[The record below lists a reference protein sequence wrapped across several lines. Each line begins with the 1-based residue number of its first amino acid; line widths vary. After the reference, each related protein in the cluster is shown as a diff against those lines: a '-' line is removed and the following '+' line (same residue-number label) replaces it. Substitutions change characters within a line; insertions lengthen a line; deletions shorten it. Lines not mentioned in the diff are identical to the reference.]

1 LKNWLVM
8 LTLLKGRVM
17 PKYVAGK
24 DFKNSKERLFNLTE
38 TDYLSKKAV
47 VKKVIERLNGRHRKS
62 FLEKAFRKL
71 SVEEV
76 ATIGN
81 LVDTTIK
88 REVGVIQDKLNSKCK
103 DII

>member
-1 LKNWLVM
+1 
-8 LTLLKGRVM
+8 M

-47 VKKVIERLNGRHRKS
+47 VKKFIERLNGRHRKS

-88 REVGVIQDKLNSKCK
+88 REVGVIS
-103 DII
+103 